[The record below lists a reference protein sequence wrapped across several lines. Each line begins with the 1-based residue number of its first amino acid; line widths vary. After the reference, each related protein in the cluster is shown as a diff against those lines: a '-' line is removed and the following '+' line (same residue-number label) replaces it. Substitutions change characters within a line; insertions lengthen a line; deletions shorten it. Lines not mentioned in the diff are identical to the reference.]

1 MKRQILT
8 CAKSEATAVMMVER
22 SYGTI
27 PCYFKRFAD
36 AVSFIAQEGL
46 DAAKCHIHKVRK

>member
-8 CAKSEATAVMMVER
+8 CAKSKATAVMMVER

-46 DAAKCHIHKVRK
+46 DAAKCHIHKIRK